1 MKKMLGPVGRAR
13 FQSHNLRNGLS
24 LPIYTDRKL
33 SIIQPEKGA
42 PVKPG
47 NAIITILAPILF
59 LGTPVAVQPAGANT
73 SPGEVS
79 APDKETIVVDEDDFQ
94 GRHLVWSYFQ
104 ALAERDDVMIIDV
117 RSDFLPAAG
126 DPPGLNNV
134 RPIPLEIFLPNF
146 AARKVHQDKTL
157 LIFDESGLELRR
169 LQYHLQKHGYD
180 DYFFLE
186 GGAEGLLST
195 KNNRS

>member
-1 MKKMLGPVGRAR
+1 M
-13 FQSHNLRNGLS
+13 
-24 LPIYTDRKL
+24 
-33 SIIQPEKGA
+33 
-42 PVKPG
+42 KPG
-47 NAIITILAPILF
+47 NAIITFLALISILGA
-59 LGTPVAVQPAGANT
+59 TVAVHPAGANT
-73 SPGEVS
+73 APGEVS
-79 APDKETIVVDEDDFQ
+79 VPDRETIVVDEDDFA

-104 ALAERDDVMIIDV
+104 ALAEREDVMIIDV

-186 GGAEGLLST
+186 GGAQGTLSRR
-195 KNNRS
+195 NNRS

>member
-1 MKKMLGPVGRAR
+1 M
-13 FQSHNLRNGLS
+13 
-24 LPIYTDRKL
+24 
-33 SIIQPEKGA
+33 
-42 PVKPG
+42 KPG
-47 NAIITILAPILF
+47 NVIITFLALILV
-59 LGTPVAVQPAGANT
+59 LGAAVAVHPAGAHMAQ
-73 SPGEVS
+73 GEVS
-79 APDKETIVVDEDDFQ
+79 VPDKETIVVDEDDFQ

-126 DPPGLNNV
+126 DPPGLGNV

-146 AARKVHQDKTL
+146 TARKVHQDKTL

-186 GGAEGLLST
+186 GGSEGILNRQ
-195 KNNRS
+195 NNRS

>member
-1 MKKMLGPVGRAR
+1 M
-13 FQSHNLRNGLS
+13 
-24 LPIYTDRKL
+24 
-33 SIIQPEKGA
+33 
-42 PVKPG
+42 
-47 NAIITILAPILF
+47 ITFFAMFLL
-59 LGTPVAVQPAGANT
+59 LGTAAAVNPADANT
-73 SPGEVS
+73 APGEVS
-79 APDKETIVVDEDDFQ
+79 APDKETIVVDEDDFV

-104 ALAERDDVMIIDV
+104 ALAEREDVMIIDV

-186 GGAEGLLST
+186 GGAQGTLSPRA
-195 KNNRS
+195 NRS

>member
-1 MKKMLGPVGRAR
+1 M
-13 FQSHNLRNGLS
+13 
-24 LPIYTDRKL
+24 
-33 SIIQPEKGA
+33 
-42 PVKPG
+42 KPG
-47 NAIITILAPILF
+47 NALITFLAMILL
-59 LGTPVAVQPAGANT
+59 LGTAVVVCPAAANT
-73 SPGEVS
+73 ASGSVS
-79 APDKETIVVDEDDFQ
+79 TPDKETIVVDEDDFE
-94 GRHLVWSYFQ
+94 GRHLVWSYFR

-126 DPPGLNNV
+126 DPPGLDNV

-180 DYFFLE
+180 DYFFLK
-186 GGAEGLLST
+186 GGAEGLQ
-195 KNNRS
+195 KAGNNRS

>member
-1 MKKMLGPVGRAR
+1 MR
-13 FQSHNLRNGLS
+13 
-24 LPIYTDRKL
+24 
-33 SIIQPEKGA
+33 
-42 PVKPG
+42 PG
-47 NAIITILAPILF
+47 NAIITFLAVF
-59 LGTPVAVQPAGANT
+59 LLLGAAIVVHPAAANT
-73 SPGEVS
+73 APGEVS
-79 APDKETIVVDEDDFQ
+79 APDKATIVVDEDDFA
-94 GRHLVWSYFQ
+94 GRHLVWSYFR
-104 ALAERDDVMIIDV
+104 ALAEREDVMIIDV

-146 AARKVHQDKTL
+146 TARKVHQDKTL

-186 GGAEGLLST
+186 GGAQGTLSPRA
-195 KNNRS
+195 NRS